1 MFFWALNFGDVSG
14 RWKWQT
20 SKRSCPPA
28 CTWDRAT
35 FRRIFGALEK
45 IWENELCLKQDSR
58 DFGRL
63 RRSQAFC
70 AMLFCVFFLAF
81 HNFSWFIHDS
91 LNSCSPVFICFLLIF
106 PLLFDSFLCQRPHE
120 MLTWCRGPGSRH
132 ILGQIPAVQV
142 GQSPGTAVKENHLGI
157 SREIKSE
164 THGSNLQMVQTK
176 EKHLYLLICYE
187 TQKLLLAG
195 LALAGTPHIF
205 ALQKISQP
213 V

>member
-1 MFFWALNFGDVSG
+1 
-14 RWKWQT
+14 
-20 SKRSCPPA
+20 
-28 CTWDRAT
+28 
-35 FRRIFGALEK
+35 
-45 IWENELCLKQDSR
+45 
-58 DFGRL
+58 
-63 RRSQAFC
+63 
-70 AMLFCVFFLAF
+70 
-81 HNFSWFIHDS
+81 
-91 LNSCSPVFICFLLIF
+91 
-106 PLLFDSFLCQRPHE
+106 